1 MAPVCQGDESFGQYI
16 EVLLQ
21 SRVNAEVGMLIGRPG
36 NRDAFLLLLPTPH
49 EGNTAPVELQSVTD
63 SSSKKNK
70 KAQPDAQVQLAVDTI
85 TEHAAQVAAM
95 LPGGLSAMGLYLYGP
110 EAAFAN
116 ATSQLCKALD
126 GMVAA
131 SSIHAEKLLFI
142 SSQSRKFLCKHHA
155 AGTPSSATLPV
166 CEFKLVPSLSGFSI
180 MTCRHAVR
188 MTLPILDNMQALST
202 NVEALIA
209 AECQRINNS
218 IGTTQ
223 GSMASSS
230 STVGDLQQPLQVEL
244 LCPPCCCDT
253 TEAADVKKA
262 SVSGRVVLEG
272 VLHGRAMVHKKDM
285 LSTAVD
291 LLKADLV
298 SSLQAR
304 LDIIMAEAEEAL
316 KSTEAG
322 GARHAILQSTAGSS
336 TYITLRLPTRVFFLV
351 QDTLSFCDYLASG
364 ESITDATC
372 RLQPLLGKQ
381 ADLSQMQTPEGTG
394 EVVHSTKQMQI
405 WTACPLPCKTRP
417 WMPCNLTTTVLSSA
431 VVAFS
436 AAAVAFY
443 SQS

>member
-116 ATSQLCKALD
+116 AT
-126 GMVAA
+126 
-131 SSIHAEKLLFI
+131 I
-142 SSQSRKFLCKHHA
+142 
-155 AGTPSSATLPV
+155 

-209 AECQRINNS
+209 AES
-218 IGTTQ
+218 
-223 GSMASSS
+223 
-230 STVGDLQQPLQVEL
+230 
-244 LCPPCCCDT
+244 
-253 TEAADVKKA
+253 
-262 SVSGRVVLEG
+262 
-272 VLHGRAMVHKKDM
+272 
-285 LSTAVD
+285 VD